1 MGTQTGYPIWTK
13 GCWASEEVLLD
24 SVRRQ
29 DRHQP
34 ESRHGR
40 YTQQGERPL
49 AIQWITCVLQRW
61 VLIRLVG
68 RREEETHVEAGSD
81 VRGTYRVC

>member
-29 DRHQP
+29 TDISQRAGMSHTA
-34 ESRHGR
+34 G
-40 YTQQGERPL
+40 GEAT

-61 VLIRLVG
+61 EDQACGQEGGETAKAGIRCQGDLQGVLI
-68 RREEETHVEAGSD
+68 SI
-81 VRGTYRVC
+81 

>member
-29 DRHQP
+29 TDISQRAGMAGTH
-34 ESRHGR
+34 SRGR
-40 YTQQGERPL
+40 GHSHPVDYMCS
-49 AIQWITCVLQRW
+49 AK
-61 VLIRLVG
+61 VG
-68 RREEETHVEAGSD
+68 RSGVWAGGRRD
-81 VRGTYRVC
+81 G